1 MSITAVNPI
10 KILVIDDKKVI
21 QDFFDFTLGYYGHQ
35 ITVVQ
40 NPGDVVNLVKEKLFD
55 IVFLDMIMPDKEG
68 IEVLKDI
75 KSVCPNLPV
84 VMMSGYSIQEQ
95 KDEAV
100 RLGAR
105 GCLKKPFEV
114 EDIKKVIKLV
124 IDRDI

>member
-75 KSVCPNLPV
+75 KNVCPNLPV